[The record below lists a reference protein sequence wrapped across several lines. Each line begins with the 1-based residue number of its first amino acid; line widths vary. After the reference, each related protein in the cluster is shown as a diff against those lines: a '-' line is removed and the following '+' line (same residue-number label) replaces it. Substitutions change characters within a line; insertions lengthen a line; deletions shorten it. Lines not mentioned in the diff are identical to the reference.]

1 MKIYSQNLE
10 QNYILEYFKDK
21 RGTFIDI
28 GANDG
33 LTLSNTRALAE
44 LGWRGVFVEPSPKS
58 FEMLKKNYE
67 GLKGFYFYQVA
78 LGDHNGN
85 AILQE
90 SSSLLTSADVGLV
103 STFEASEMQR
113 FKSICTYEAVT
124 VKMYK
129 WKTFMNRLQVKTFDF
144 ISLDVEGFE
153 LHILP
158 DMDLSRTS
166 LVCIEHNGHPGKKR
180 AYLECC
186 AKYRIE
192 NIIYES
198 GENLLIAR

>member
-1 MKIYSQNLE
+1 MS
-10 QNYILEYFKDK
+10 
-21 RGTFIDI
+21 
-28 GANDG
+28 
-33 LTLSNTRALAE
+33 LA
-44 LGWRGVFVEPSPKS
+44 PKS

>member
-58 FEMLKKNYE
+58 FDMLKKNYE

-113 FKSICTYEAVT
+113 FKSVCTYEPVT

-158 DMDLSRTS
+158 DMDLSKTS

>member
-33 LTLSNTRALAE
+33 LTLSNTRALVE
-44 LGWRGVFVEPSPKS
+44 LGWRGVFVEPSPQA

-67 GLKGFYFYQVA
+67 GLKGYYFYNVA
-78 LGDHNGN
+78 LGNHNGN
-85 AILQE
+85 FPMDE
-90 SSSLLTSADVGLV
+90 SGSLLTSADRGLV
-103 STFEASEMQR
+103 STFVLEEKQR
-113 FKSICTYEAVT
+113 FSRTVAYEPVIT
-124 VKMYK
+124 KMYK

-158 DMDLSRTS
+158 DMDLSKTS

>member
-1 MKIYSQNLE
+1 MKIYSQSLE

-33 LTLSNTRALAE
+33 STLSNTRALAE

-67 GLKGFYFYQVA
+67 GLKGFYFYNVA

-124 VKMYK
+124 VKMFK
-129 WKTFMNRLQVKTFDF
+129 WKTFLNRLQVKAFDF
-144 ISLDVEGFE
+144 VSLDVEGFE

-158 DMDLSRTS
+158 DMDLSKTS
-166 LVCIEHNGHPGKKR
+166 LVCIEHNGQLGRNGLILNAPVNMG
-180 AYLECC
+180 
-186 AKYRIE
+186 YRISFM
-192 NIIYES
+192 NQGRIY
-198 GENLLIAR
+198 